1 MIDPAFEARLDD
13 FEERLV
19 EIEHRVCD
27 LIGWLRKL
35 AEDAKRYA
43 KGKK

>member
-13 FEERLV
+13 FEERLADV
-19 EIEHRVCD
+19 ERRVREVVA
-27 LIGWLRKL
+27 WLLKL
-35 AEDAKRYA
+35 AEDAALYA